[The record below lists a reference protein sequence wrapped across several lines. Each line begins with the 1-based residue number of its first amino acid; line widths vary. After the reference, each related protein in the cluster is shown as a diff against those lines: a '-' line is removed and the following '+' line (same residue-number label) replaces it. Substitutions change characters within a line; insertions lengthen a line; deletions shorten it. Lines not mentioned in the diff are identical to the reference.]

1 MDQIE
6 FKKIAF
12 KKLDLLKTDDLI
24 IQLKKLSN
32 NFSFESQLIFNLIL
46 DILMNRLNE
55 SDFLK
60 LCNQL

>member
-1 MDQIE
+1 MDQIQ
-6 FKKIAF
+6 FKKIAL